1 MKDLH
6 LLYYIVFNIA
16 CRVHLEL
23 TVMLVRMEKEEQ
35 RAMRASLVYPGPLVC
50 LATLELRVEQEQK
63 EVKEQLESR

>member
-1 MKDLH
+1 M
-6 LLYYIVFNIA
+6 
-16 CRVHLEL
+16 HLEL

-35 RAMRASLVYPGPLVC
+35 KAMRASLVSPGPLVC